1 MDILTQVEKRFS
13 NVVMSGF
20 CKDRLSTYI
29 VNNVGGG
36 ACIVAM

>member
-20 CKDRLSTYI
+20 NRDRLSTYI
-29 VNNVGGG
+29 VNSVGGG